1 MDGDEVGADGD
12 VATKEREEGESVKR
26 VSQGK
31 KYWLWAKV
39 RVKVWV
45 KVNVMTSKVDVTM

>member
-1 MDGDEVGADGD
+1 MRLAPT
-12 VATKEREEGESVKR
+12 AMLPPKSVKR

-31 KYWLWAKV
+31 EYGLWAKV

-45 KVNVMTSKVDVTM
+45 KVNVMTSEVDVRM